1 MMDRIKQ
8 KRYVATIASYSKVVV
23 KEEEVGDV
31 RERSTRTK
39 EAKAEQGLLTLI
51 AKKI

>member
-1 MMDRIKQ
+1 MRIVSKQ

-31 RERSTRTK
+31 RERSTKK
-39 EAKAEQGLLTLI
+39 EAKAAARVTN
-51 AKKI
+51 ANS